1 MPAMLKS
8 QTITG
13 HFVRGFVGF
22 GFLAILLVYGS
33 SLGWWTLI
41 PAAGALLAFRG

>member
-1 MPAMLKS
+1 MAAMLRS
-8 QTITG
+8 RTIVG
-13 HFVRGFVGF
+13 HFIRGIVGF
-22 GFLAILLVYGS
+22 GFLAIVLVYGS